1 MKKIFTLLALAV
13 FIVTGLSAQNL
24 VSTDPMPK
32 NALLDINGVKVL
44 SQSIGNE
51 SVLRVE
57 LNNLISG
64 LYTYRIVNGKTISTT
79 QKLSVI
85 K

>member
-1 MKKIFTLLALAV
+1 MKKIFTLLAL
-13 FIVTGLSAQNL
+13 IVTGLSAQNL